1 MTSRP
6 AFDGLSTAEH
16 FYRGLLWVYPAAY
29 RREYGALMAQ
39 LFRDLCRDAYRRAG
53 RIGVVGLW
61 GWILAELAV
70 TAIFEHIH
78 TLQEGARTMSK
89 QQHGLILFLAGLPL
103 WLGMFLLL
111 LNPIFMRQMVVP
123 NAAQPLGWL
132 MTAAILGLTVG
143 AYALQRKLLL
153 AAATDTS
160 AGLRQDRR
168 FLRSVLFGPLLA
180 HLPWRHGLL
189 FVGSVL
195 FLVLPALLLVLL
207 GPALMSL
214 LARGLLP

>member
-1 MTSRP
+1 MTSRS
-6 AFDGLSTAEH
+6 AFDGLPTAER
-16 FYRGLLWVYPAAY
+16 FYRSLLWVYPATY
-29 RREYGALMAQ
+29 RREYGALMTQ
-39 LFRDLCRDAYRRAG
+39 LFRDLRRDAYRRAG
-53 RIGVVGLW
+53 RVGVVGLW
-61 GWILAELAV
+61 GRILTELAV
-70 TAIFEHIH
+70 TAIVEHIH
-78 TLQEGARTMSK
+78 TLQEGERTMSK
-89 QQHGLILFLAGLPL
+89 QQHWLILSLAGLPL
-103 WLGMFLLL
+103 WLGIFLLL

-143 AYALQRKLLL
+143 AYVMQRKALL

-160 AGLRQDRR
+160 AGVTQDRR

-180 HLPWRHGLL
+180 HLPWRHGVL

-207 GPALMSL
+207 GPALL
-214 LARGLLP
+214 GLLMRGILP